1 LDRGVKAE
9 KNSSPAL
16 TILFVAAV
24 AALASIFS
32 WFSSV
37 DTAYYDFL
45 LQKNLLE
52 YPDDVVV
59 IAVDETSIERLG
71 AWPWDR
77 RYHAHLL
84 EKLELADAVV
94 FDFIFAESQS
104 SVLSV
109 SESVDN
115 NIEDAVS

>member
-1 LDRGVKAE
+1 MKAE

-84 EKLELADAVV
+84 CCSCCHCCNEPVV
-94 FDFIFAESQS
+94 RGLVKGALPLVASP
-104 SVLSV
+104 LSPSLYHGGDKPV
-109 SESVDN
+109 V
-115 NIEDAVS
+115 